1 MPDEAER
8 LATTI
13 MNRAGTHADGSFN
26 LLVSELRKLGNKP
39 DLHQRV
45 ALEVIAAAG
54 LNAADSFDLLVDQLR
69 TRYPSEDDVEQ
80 FIIRTKRRVSLK
92 IGRPVPHER
101 IARK

>member
-54 LNAADSFDLLVDQLR
+54 LNAAGSFDLLVEQLR
-69 TRYPSEDDVEQ
+69 TRYPTEDDVEE

-92 IGRPVPHER
+92 TGRPVPHER
-101 IARK
+101 IVRK